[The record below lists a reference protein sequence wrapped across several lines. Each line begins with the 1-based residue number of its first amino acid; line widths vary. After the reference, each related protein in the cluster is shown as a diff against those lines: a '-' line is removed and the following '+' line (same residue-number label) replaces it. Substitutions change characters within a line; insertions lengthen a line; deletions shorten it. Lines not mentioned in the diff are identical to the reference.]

1 MKIWERYAEYAIIGG
16 LFWAGMLLIVFFSLS
31 SGGSQHWIADALK
44 SFEGLKSSLSG
55 AQFEFLT
62 DLSSNSV
69 SAIGVIIIFS
79 TGLLIDAISPSIFS
93 PVEIYIFKQYIT
105 RNNYEAVYDF
115 IIKSSS
121 QKTQGHLAAMAHGSI
136 LSTRYQQWV
145 TTKYYYTSIMAKITA
160 FCLEKAESGLLE
172 ELKDRLNLWRTGRA
186 LGAAV
191 GLIGLVMTLSLIEGT
206 LGVQGGSTG
215 LLVVAN
221 GVLWLLSFL
230 LVIGQYGRMLHALF
244 SAVEILAAPTL
255 TEPNPPNKTGT
266 CAGARLASH
275 QDTTG

>member
-31 SGGSQHWIADALK
+31 SMGSQHFIADALK
-44 SFEGLKSSLSG
+44 SFESLKSSLSG

-105 RNNYEAVYDF
+105 QNNYQTVYQF
-115 IIKSSS
+115 IVQSSS
-121 QKTQGHLAAMAHGSI
+121 PQTKVHLAALAQGSI
-136 LSTRYQQWV
+136 FSTRYQRWV

-160 FCLEKAESGLLE
+160 FCLDRAESGLLE

-186 LGAAV
+186 LGGAV

-206 LGVQGGSTG
+206 LGVPNGGMG

-230 LVIGQYGRMLHALF
+230 LVIGQYSRMLHALF
-244 SAVEILAAPTL
+244 SAVEVLHLPAETTP
-255 TEPNPPNKTGT
+255 ERP
-266 CAGARLASH
+266 ASL
-275 QDTTG
+275 QREDA